1 MRPYLVCV
9 ASVAAALVASI
20 ETAGVS
26 AAFVG
31 GRGPSMAFH
40 SGPVSFHRAA
50 PRPQMAP
57 LAGQRILGQREWGRD
72 DGRLWRWR
80 SRGFA
85 GAWPVGGAWAY
96 GPYGYGY
103 DPYAY
108 GYGSDP
114 YSFGYGYNSFTYGW
128 YDPSH
133 GYGWDP
139 FTHGNG
145 YGYGPYSQ
153 GYGYGNGY
161 DESSY
166 AAPAPAYNVSG
177 PSYPRSDYA
186 VYSYRLAP
194 SAKIIHLTPRE

>member
-1 MRPYLVCV
+1 MRPYLVWV
-9 ASVAAALVASI
+9 ASMAAVLVASI

-40 SGPVSFHRAA
+40 SGPASFHRAA

-57 LAGQRILGQREWGRD
+57 FAGQRILAQREWGRD
-72 DGRLWRWR
+72 GGRWWRWR

-85 GAWPVGGAWAY
+85 GAWPAGSSFAGGWPDNSYAY
-96 GPYGYGY
+96 GFGYDPEAYGYGY
-103 DPYAY
+103 A
-108 GYGSDP
+108 
-114 YSFGYGYNSFTYGW
+114 SFTYGW

-139 FTHGNG
+139 FTHGYG

-166 AAPAPAYNVSG
+166 YPPGPSYSASG